1 MVPMYQV
8 GPSRHPTFVSGFVG
22 SLNSLLRAILPDH
35 VEATSARGIHDP
47 HRNFSLMGFSHEKAE
62 DHGRSKYIPSGCIND
77 HAWIYEP
84 FRKSSCE
91 LRKKPTS
98 GGKHRKHRQ
107 HRCAVL
113 QWWTHHSN
121 VEDHFRNQ
129 VFHIVNVYPR
139 TANLGNLG
147 LAPFCCRL

>member
-77 HAWIYEP
+77 HA
-84 FRKSSCE
+84 
-91 LRKKPTS
+91 
-98 GGKHRKHRQ
+98 
-107 HRCAVL
+107 
-113 QWWTHHSN
+113 
-121 VEDHFRNQ
+121 
-129 VFHIVNVYPR
+129 
-139 TANLGNLG
+139 
-147 LAPFCCRL
+147 